1 MSKENIGL
9 LSHQGQNGFYA
20 GDEKSTDDNGNSGKS
35 QRILHLLTIVSVL
48 IAAGCT
54 IYGAVQAESSL
65 IVLPFVIVIMWLII
79 HCLLIVFARNPK
91 HEFNPPGWFLFVSS
105 GHIVIQSLA
114 VIILTLFKK

>member
-1 MSKENIGL
+1 MSNENVGL

-20 GDEKSTDDNGNSGKS
+20 GDEKSTDDGGSTGKS
-35 QRILHLLTIVSVL
+35 RRILHLLTIVSVL

-54 IYGAVQAESSL
+54 IYGVVQAESPL
-65 IVLPFVIVIMWLII
+65 IVLPFVTVILWIII
-79 HCLLIVFARNPK
+79 HCLLIMFAGNPK

-105 GHIVIQSLA
+105 GHIVIQSLV